1 MADSDL
7 VRIDVDRM
15 FRRLN
20 RMGRARAAVRV
31 RANKV
36 AARARRIDQ
45 SENDGRADITL
56 TERTLSNGRFVVHVE
71 STDADGE
78 HGNTVT
84 ERRRTL
90 RRAIGS
96 R

>member
-1 MADSDL
+1 MADNL
-7 VRIDVDRM
+7 VRIDADRM
-15 FRRLN
+15 FRDLN
-20 RMGRARAAVRV
+20 RTPRVRRAVRARAREI
-31 RANKV
+31 

-45 SENDGRADITL
+45 AENDGRADITL
-56 TERTLSNGRFVVHVE
+56 TERTIGNGRFVVHVE

-78 HGNTVT
+78 HGNSTTV
-84 ERRRTL
+84 RRRTL

>member
-1 MADSDL
+1 MADEL
-7 VRIDVDRM
+7 VHIDADDM

-20 RMGRARAAVRV
+20 RMPKVRDGVRARAREVL
-31 RANKV
+31 
-36 AARARRIDQ
+36 ARARRIDQ
-45 SENDGRADITL
+45 TENDGRADITMS
-56 TERTLSNGRFVVHVE
+56 ERTMRNGRFVVHVE

-78 HGNTVT
+78 HGNTTT

-90 RRAIGS
+90 RRAAGS

>member
-1 MADSDL
+1 MADNL
-7 VRIDVDRM
+7 VRIDGNAM

-20 RMGRARAAVRV
+20 RMSLVRNGVRTRGRTVL
-31 RANKV
+31 
-36 AARARRIDQ
+36 ARARRIDQ
-45 SENDGRADITL
+45 TENDGRADITMS
-56 TERTLSNGRFVVHVE
+56 ERTMRNGRFVVHVE

-78 HGNTVT
+78 HGNTTT

-90 RRAIGS
+90 RRAAGS